1 MPLQL
6 IRTTLCRATIAR
18 IQAIALATLVAGALA
33 TGPRAAY
40 GGQATRSDVAASARL
55 VDEAE
60 QAIKQAGRSDPID
73 TGKIRGAIDQ
83 LKRAATLNPRN
94 DSAYVDLGFC
104 YALLKDA
111 PAALSMYRKAVA
123 INPSPA
129 NYKELA
135 DIYMRAGAPEE
146 ALMAANAGLTKGPR
160 DAGLYNARGMALM
173 DLRRYDEA
181 ARDFRK
187 ALEIDPS
194 LRAARINLDAL
205 GESYTGRGTVSKKSA
220 ARGN

>member
-1 MPLQL
+1 V
-6 IRTTLCRATIAR
+6 T
-18 IQAIALATLVAGALA
+18 ALAILVAGALA
-33 TGPRAAY
+33 VGPVAAR
-40 GGQATRSDVAASARL
+40 GQQAAPKAGRSAVAASARL

-60 QAIKQAGRSDPID
+60 RIIKQAAQSDPLD
-73 TGKIRGAIDQ
+73 SSKIRGAVDQ
-83 LKRAATLNPRN
+83 LKRAAALNPRN
-94 DSAYVDLGFC
+94 DSAYVDMGFC

-111 PAALSMYRKAVA
+111 PSALDMYRQAVA

-135 DIYMRAGAPEE
+135 DIYMRTGGSEE
-146 ALMAANAGLTKGPR
+146 ALMAANAGLVKDPR
-160 DAGLYNARGMALM
+160 NAGLYNARGMALM

-194 LRAARINLDAL
+194 LRAARVNLDVL
-205 GESYTGRGTVSKKSA
+205 GEGYTGRGTVSKKSA
-220 ARGN
+220 ARGQ